1 VHKKIKHIVSESFN
15 ELILWREHIHA
26 NPELSF
32 KEFNTAN
39 FVADR
44 LSEMNIS
51 YTKGVAGTGIV
62 ALIKGQNPTKKCIAL
77 RADLDALPI
86 QEENNIPCKSTV
98 DGVMH
103 ACGHDVHTT
112 CLLGVAKV
120 LNTLKSEFEGTIKL
134 IFQPGEEVLPGG
146 ASMMISEGVLEN
158 PKVDE
163 IFALHVHPS
172 MNVGTVGFKSGK
184 YMAACDE
191 LYLSVIGKGGHAA
204 LPNQYNNPIMIMA
217 ELLPKLDKYLHSI
230 SKNESP
236 YIFTFGD
243 LQAHGATN
251 VIPEIAEAKG
261 TLRTMDEKWRAEIHV
276 KLKDYVSEFLKSKN
290 ADGELKIL
298 KGYPFLQNDDQLTE
312 MAFNTSKVLLGI
324 DKVEKMEIRMTA
336 EDFSYYS
343 QKVPA
348 CFYRL
353 GVRNES
359 LGVIH
364 GVHHPKFNI
373 DNEALKIGVATLSAI
388 AFSSLK
394 GTKYSSSNV

>member
-1 VHKKIKHIVSESFN
+1 MLNSIKYIVLEYYE
-15 ELILWREHIHA
+15 ELISCREHLHA

-32 KEFNTAN
+32 KEYNTAK
-39 FVADR
+39 FVATKLTD
-44 LSEMNIS
+44 MGIP
-51 YTKGVAGTGIV
+51 YTEGIAGTGIV
-62 ALIKGQNPTKKCIAL
+62 ALIKGNNPTKKCIAL

-86 QEENNIPCKSTV
+86 QEENDISCKSTV
-98 DGVMH
+98 SGVMH

-112 CLLGVAKV
+112 CLLGAAKV
-120 LNTLKSEFEGTIKL
+120 LNSLKSEFEGTIKL

-146 ASMMISEGVLEN
+146 ASMMISEGVLTN

-163 IFALHVHPS
+163 IYALHVLPS
-172 MNVGTVGFKSGK
+172 MEVGKVGFKSGK

-217 ELLPKLDKYLHSI
+217 ELLPKLESYIKSLSLVD
-230 SKNESP
+230 SP
-236 YIFTFGD
+236 YVFAFGD

-251 VIPEIAEAKG
+251 VIPEQANAKG
-261 TLRTMDEKWRAEIHV
+261 TFRSMNETWREEVHHKLRSFVD
-276 KLKDYVSEFLKSKN
+276 DFLKLHN
-290 ADGELKIL
+290 ASGELKIL
-298 KGYPFLQNDDQLTE
+298 KGYPFLQNDKGLTDD
-312 MAFNTSKVLLGI
+312 AFKITQKLLG
-324 DKVEKMEIRMTA
+324 DDNVERMSIRMTA

-348 CFYRL
+348 CFFRL

-359 LGVIH
+359 KGIVY

-373 DNEALKIGVATLSAI
+373 DNEALKVGVSSLTAI
-388 AFSSLK
+388 ALQALS
-394 GTKYSSSNV
+394 TK